1 MITTDDLIVGVSES
15 IRKIHELIPRVA
27 DINVAVLVSGE
38 SGTGKTLAAMAIS
51 QMSQSAHES
60 LLQFNCAATSGRFM
74 EMALFGIE
82 KDANLETSKT
92 KKGLLESASDC
103 SVLLENID
111 QIPFELQIKLLRVFQ
126 ERKFNRI
133 GGKEDFPI
141 KCRII
146 CTSVCDMEEK
156 VLAGL
161 FREDLFYRVNVINI
175 RMPALRERPEDIEPL
190 IYEFIVRLGKDPEDF
205 LTTLQKHDLLDYFV
219 NYSWPGNVREL
230 QQIVE
235 TIVINKNYDS
245 IKELLL
251 GHGGGSNKIVLE
263 RYIEFPP
270 EYHQAGVSIMSFFG
284 EILRRKYPEHKATVK
299 IEQDGLRVRMI
310 VEPLTGKAEVFE
322 RALDEYGLVLTG
334 QITPDE
340 FTKDQFLAI
349 NLKHELRLAQ
359 ARIESQKE
367 LLHYQEINLRNQE
380 NQIDQLMNL
389 IGKALNVPAP
399 HHIEIE
405 VSLNISPSISFEVSV
420 SSSISYI
427 LDDLKQLG
435 GMLDDSSNEA
445 EVVEETRQ
453 EIEKIDKNDAN
464 KIMHSSAFNKLRKI
478 IENINDTEGRTRKT
492 LSTVKEG
499 VATAQRLAK
508 HYNQIAQWCG
518 LPQVPKPFLG
528 SGKNV

>member
-1 MITTDDLIVGVSES
+1 MTTTNDLIVGVSES
-15 IRKIHELIPRVA
+15 IRKIQDIITQVA
-27 DINVAVLVSGE
+27 DTKAAILISGE
-38 SGTGKTLAAMAIS
+38 SGTGKTLAATAIY
-51 QMSQSAHES
+51 QMSQSSYEN
-60 LLQFNCAATSGRFM
+60 LFQFNCAVTSGRFM

-82 KDANLETSKT
+82 KDVSLETSKT

-111 QIPFELQIKLLRVFQ
+111 QVPFEVQIKLLRVFQ

-133 GGKEDFPI
+133 GGKKEFPI

-146 CTSVCDMEEK
+146 CTSVRDIEGK

-175 RMPALRERPEDIEPL
+175 KMPTLRERPEDIEPL
-190 IYEFIVRLGKDPEDF
+190 IHEFLFRLGKDPEDF
-205 LTTLQKHDLLDYFV
+205 FTKLQKHDLLDYFV

-284 EILRRKYPEHKATVK
+284 EVLRRKYPENKATVK

-340 FTKDQFLAI
+340 FTKDKFLAI

-367 LLHYQEINLRNQE
+367 LLHYQDINLRNKE
-380 NQIDQLMNL
+380 KQIDQFMKF
-389 IGKALNVPAP
+389 IGKALNEPAP

-405 VSLNISPSISFEVSV
+405 VSPNISPSISCEVSM

-453 EIEKIDKNDAN
+453 EIEKIGKNDTN
-464 KIMHSSAFNKLRKI
+464 KIIHSSAFNKLRKI
-478 IENINDTEGRTRKT
+478 IENINDNEGQIRKT
-492 LSTVKEG
+492 LSTVKDG
-499 VATAQRLAK
+499 VAIAQRLAK
-508 HYNQIAQWCG
+508 HYNQVAQWCG

-528 SGKNV
+528 SGKNA